1 VARRRAAGKVVRV
14 VLPILRSR
22 SGSRRATCWRACCRR
37 AGRGSW
43 CPLGAIASAPALAG
57 WRMCGRHCCSVSGGF
72 EVLVVGGSV
81 VAGSA
86 AYSAVG
92 CACWLCAGCE
102 LSSWIGQFRLH
113 ARSQVGMAAWAGQCS
128 RCSWDVVGTSVSV
141 KRCRYMYFLVGY
153 EPCEIGLK
161 SAG

>member
-1 VARRRAAGKVVRV
+1 VDPRKTQKAARRMAVEKVVKV
-14 VLPILRSR
+14 ALPILRSR
-22 SGSRRATCWRACCRR
+22 SGSRKATCWRACCRR

-43 CPLGAIASAPALAG
+43 CPLGAIASVSALVG
-57 WRMCGRHCCSVSGGF
+57 RRMCGRHCCSVSGGF

-113 ARSQVGMAAWAGQCS
+113 ARSQVWSGQCQS
-128 RCSWDVVGTSVSV
+128 SCDVVGTSVSV
-141 KRCRYMYFLVGY
+141 KRYRYMYL
-153 EPCEIGLK
+153 
-161 SAG
+161 